1 LAELRAKYPV
11 EIEWLA
17 YELRPEPVPLPD
29 FSTEAREHFLRGW
42 ERGVK
47 PMAER
52 YGMEMNFPSVKTR
65 TRRAHAAALYA
76 RDRGKGEEM
85 RVALFRAYFVHDR
98 DLNDLD
104 VLAEIG
110 ASVGLDANDL
120 RASIERDEYTEDVIA
135 QEQLAAQLGITAVPT
150 IIIGEVGVQGA
161 QPFHVLER
169 VYEEAKRR
177 AATTPAADGDGAAM

>member
-1 LAELRAKYPV
+1 MAELRATYPV
-11 EIEWLA
+11 EIDWFA
-17 YELRPEPVPLPD
+17 FELRPEPVPLPD
-29 FSTEAREHFLRGW
+29 YSTEAREHFQRGW

-52 YGMEMNFPSVKTR
+52 YGMEMHFPSVKTR
-65 TRRAHAAALYA
+65 TRRAHAAHLYA
-76 RDRGKGEEM
+76 QDRGKGEEM
-85 RVALFRAYFVHDR
+85 RVALFRAYFVNDR

-104 VLAEIG
+104 VLADI
-110 ASVGLDANDL
+110 AMSVGLDGDDL
-120 RASIERDEYTEDVIA
+120 RASIDRGDYTEDVIA
-135 QEQLAAQLGITAVPT
+135 QEQFAAQLGITAVPT

-177 AATTPAADGDGAAM
+177 AAVTPAADGDGGAV

>member
-11 EIEWLA
+11 EIEWFA
-17 YELRPEPVPLPD
+17 FELRPEPVPLPD
-29 FSTEAREHFLRGW
+29 YSTEAREHFLRGW

-47 PMAER
+47 PMAAR
-52 YGMEMNFPSVKTR
+52 YGMEMHFPSVKTR
-65 TRRAHAAALYA
+65 TRRAHAAHLYA
-76 RDRGKGEEM
+76 QDHGKSEEM
-85 RVALFRAYFVHDR
+85 RVALFRAYFVDDR
-98 DLNDLD
+98 DLDDLD
-104 VLAEIG
+104 VLAAIG
-110 ASVGLDANDL
+110 AAVGLDANDL
-120 RASIERDEYTEDVIA
+120 RASITRKDYTEDVIA

-177 AATTPAADGDGAAM
+177 ATLTPVADGDGGTR

>member
-1 LAELRAKYPV
+1 LAELRAKHPV
-11 EIEWLA
+11 EIEWFA
-17 YELRPEPVPLPD
+17 FELRPEPVSLPD
-29 FSTEAREHFLRGW
+29 YSTEARAHFLRGW

-52 YGMEMNFPSVKTR
+52 YGMEMNFPSVKAR

-76 RDRGKGEEM
+76 RDRDRAEEM
-85 RVALFRAYFVHDR
+85 RVALFRAYFVDDR
-98 DLNDLD
+98 NLDDLD
-104 VLAEIG
+104 VLGEIG
-110 ASVGLDANDL
+110 ASVGLDASDL
-120 RASIERDEYTEDVIA
+120 RASIERDDYTGDVIA

-161 QPFHVLER
+161 QPYHVLER

-177 AATTPAADGDGAAM
+177 AAEPDVAADGGAE